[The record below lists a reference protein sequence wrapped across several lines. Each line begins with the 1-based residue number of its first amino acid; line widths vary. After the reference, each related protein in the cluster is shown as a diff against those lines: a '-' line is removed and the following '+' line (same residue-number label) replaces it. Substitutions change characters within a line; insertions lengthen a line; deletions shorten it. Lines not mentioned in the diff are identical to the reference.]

1 MPSAWRLTKTKFVS
15 DPLNGDGARLYGGR
29 WNSPGVSVVYFAESV
44 SLAILEVLVH
54 LEATRILES
63 YSLVRIDFEQSH
75 VRTMAVSELPH
86 SWADYPAPEE
96 AQAIGNAWV
105 EASESLLLKVPSTIV
120 PFEHIFL
127 LNPAHADRGA
137 ISVANP
143 FPFRL
148 DPRLLT

>member
-54 LEATRILES
+54 VEATRILES
-63 YSLVRIDFEQSH
+63 YSLVRIDFEQSY
-75 VRTMAVSELPH
+75 VRTMAVNELPH
-86 SWADYPAPEE
+86 SWANYPAPGEV
-96 AQAIGNAWV
+96 QAIGNAWV

-127 LNPAHADRGA
+127 LNPAHPDRGA

>member
-1 MPSAWRLTKTKFVS
+1 MPSAWRLTKTKFAGE
-15 DPLNGDGARLYGGR
+15 PLSGDGARLYGGR
-29 WNSPGVSVVYFAESV
+29 WNSPGISVVYFAESV

-54 LEATRILES
+54 LEAARILES
-63 YSLVRIDFEQSH
+63 YSLVRIDFDQSN
-75 VRTMAVSELPH
+75 VRAMAVNELPL

-96 AQAIGNAWV
+96 VQAIGNAWV

-127 LNPAHADRGA
+127 LNPAHPDRGA
-137 ISVANP
+137 ISVADP
-143 FPFRL
+143 VPFRL